1 MFNRECDYEVKD
13 SKGNTWNIWL
23 ERERELDDSVVK
35 NYWKLTK
42 NGKEVK
48 ETLPTYKIPSTEE
61 FKNYVD
67 NYEIAV
73 NDRLWWYK

>member
-13 SKGNTWNIWL
+13 SKGNIWNIWL
-23 ERERELDDSVVK
+23 ERERESDDSVVK

-42 NGKEVK
+42 NGKEVR

-67 NYEIAV
+67 NYETAV

>member
-23 ERERELDDSVVK
+23 ERERELDDFVVK

-42 NGKEVK
+42 MEKK
-48 ETLPTYKIPSTEE
+48 
-61 FKNYVD
+61 
-67 NYEIAV
+67 
-73 NDRLWWYK
+73 

>member
-1 MFNRECDYEVKD
+1 MFNRECDYEV
-13 SKGNTWNIWL
+13 
-23 ERERELDDSVVK
+23 
-35 NYWKLTK
+35 
-42 NGKEVK
+42 KEVK

-67 NYEIAV
+67 NYETAV

>member
-1 MFNRECDYEVKD
+1 MFSRECDYEVKD

-23 ERERELDDSVVK
+23 ERERELDDFVVK

-48 ETLPTYKIPSTEE
+48 ENLPTYKIPSTEE
-61 FKNYVD
+61 FKNYID
-67 NYEIAV
+67 NYETAV

>member
-13 SKGNTWNIWL
+13 SKGNIWNIWL
-23 ERERELDDSVVK
+23 ERERESDDSVVK

-42 NGKEVK
+42 NGKEVR
-48 ETLPTYKIPSTEE
+48 ETLPAYKIPSTEE

-67 NYEIAV
+67 NYETAV